1 MSTVLSTTP
10 KVIASAIG
18 VTHSYGH
25 QPVLENISLSIHEG
39 DRIGLIGHN
48 GSGKSTLMKI
58 LGGRLR
64 PDHGTVSLRQGIQVA
79 MLSQQVDLSPEATVG
94 EVLDNAA
101 RAQRA
106 CLDSYQRVMEQLAAE
121 PHDTPRHEALQAEAA
136 RLHHQ
141 LDAAH
146 AWDLEHE
153 VKRVEVALDLPAR
166 DRIVGTLSGGESR
179 RLDLAA
185 KLLNHPD
192 LLMLDEPTNHIDTK
206 SVEWIERF
214 LEGYDGSCILVTHDR
229 YFLDRVTNRIVEL
242 EGNRIYS
249 FPGNYARFL
258 EKKAAVEEAQ
268 AKAESNRLSLLRRE
282 LAWYRR
288 SPSARGTKQ
297 KARIERFKEAQES
310 GVFAK
315 LPEFSFEIL
324 QTRPLGKTIL
334 EARHVFIERGGRDV
348 VTDFSCILE
357 KGMRI
362 GILGPN
368 GAGKTSL
375 LRVLMGELE
384 PRKGKI
390 IIGENTDFLYIDQS
404 HEDIQA
410 EQSILNY
417 VSNGAKFMDVI
428 GRRVYVPAYLEQFLF
443 DKDSVYM
450 PIGNLSGGERNR
462 LDLVKKM
469 LKGGNLLVLDEPTND
484 LDLYSLRVLEEAIEA
499 FEGAALI
506 VSHDRYFLNRLCT
519 HVWVFEPG
527 GAIVQVDGNYDD
539 YLIYLERR
547 PTEAPKESP
556 RPAAPAPARNAT
568 IAAKKLSWAE
578 NKELDGMEAAIE
590 KAEAY
595 AAELETRINEPG
607 FYQQPHETVQ
617 QGLAEL
623 AHAREAVEA
632 LYARWEELEQ
642 RKAAT

>member
-1 MSTVLSTTP
+1 MSTVAATAR
-10 KVIASAIG
+10 VIAAANG
-18 VTHSYGH
+18 VSHSYGH
-25 QPVLENISLSIHEG
+25 QPVLENISISIHEG

-58 LGGRLR
+58 LGGKIN
-64 PDHGTVSLRQGIQVA
+64 PDYGTVSLRQGIRVA
-79 MLSQQVDLSPEATVG
+79 MLTQQVDLPLQATVG

-106 CLDSYQRVMEQLAAE
+106 CLDSYHRVVEELASA
-121 PHDTPRHEALQAEAA
+121 PAGTPRHAELEAQAAQ
-136 RLHHQ
+136 LHHQ
-141 LDAAH
+141 LDNAH

-153 VKRVEVALDLPAR
+153 VKRMEVALDLPAK
-166 DRIVGTLSGGESR
+166 DRVVETLSGGEAR

-214 LEGYDGSCILVTHDR
+214 LEHYEGSCILVTHDR

-242 EGNRIYS
+242 EGSRIYS

-258 EKKAAVEEAQ
+258 EKKAAVEESQ
-268 AKAESNRLSLLRRE
+268 AKAESNRLALLRRE

-288 SPSARGTKQ
+288 APSARGTKQ
-297 KARIERFKEAQES
+297 KARIERFKEAQDS
-310 GVFAK
+310 GVFTK
-315 LPEFSFEIL
+315 LPEFTFEIL
-324 QTRPLGKTIL
+324 QSRPLGKTVL
-334 EARHVFIERGGRDV
+334 EARHLFIERGGRDV
-348 VTDFSCILE
+348 VSDFSCIME
-357 KGMRI
+357 KGMRV

-375 LRVLMGELE
+375 LRAMMGELE

-404 HEDIQA
+404 HEDIRP
-410 EQSILNY
+410 EQSILDY
-417 VSNGAKFMDVI
+417 ISNGAKFMDVV

-469 LKGGNLLVLDEPTND
+469 LHGGNLLVLDEPTND

-519 HVWVFEPG
+519 HVWVFEEG
-527 GAIVQVDGNYDD
+527 GRVVQVDGNYDD
-539 YLIYLERR
+539 YLLYLERR
-547 PTEAPKESP
+547 KENGSTAAAAAK
-556 RPAAPAPARNAT
+556 PALKEQKAPAPR
-568 IAAKKLSWAE
+568 KLSWAE
-578 NKELDGMEAAIE
+578 NKELGAMEGAIE
-590 KAEAY
+590 KAEARV
-595 AAELETRINEPG
+595 AELEAAINAPT
-607 FYQQPHETVQ
+607 FYQQPHEAVQ
-617 QGLAEL
+617 AEL
-623 AHAREAVEA
+623 RELQAAREHVES
-632 LYARWEELEQ
+632 LFERWQELEAK
-642 RKAAT
+642 KAGD